1 MLLRRVCGFLFFLY
15 YLQALNHLEG
25 EAHYATILAL
35 VLEVDGLVV
44 VVDEDLRHK
53 PARVVESLCPLRD
66 ILVLYLFGLFA
77 HPRLLLPS
85 VVLWLSLP
93 QQTKA
98 YSPECVEGWVLSP
111 SGHGCV
117 VLQVGV
123 RTS

>member
-66 ILVLYLFGLFA
+66 ILVLYLFRLLA
-77 HPRLLLPS
+77 HWCLLLPS
-85 VVLWLSLP
+85 TVSFYPEEAPCIP
-93 QQTKA
+93 QKGLKPP
-98 YSPECVEGWVLSP
+98 YPPKCVE
-111 SGHGCV
+111 
-117 VLQVGV
+117 
-123 RTS
+123 